1 MTFVVYYYYEH
12 LLHDY
17 VEVVVAV
24 AVVFIFVRVCVHSS
38 LCAFGIFVV
47 AVVIG

>member
-17 VEVVVAV
+17 VEVVV